1 VDEGYSEFQVCGALA
16 FLLPSVVKKKKNS
29 LSFSFSGVPL
39 LKFRIA
45 AIRETFEES
54 GVLVAKPEEALV
66 KVPPAELTKWRTLV
80 SGDASHFIKM
90 CKLLS
95 IYPDVH
101 RLHEWSNWVTPAFE
115 AKRFDTK
122 FFLAILDR
130 QPHAMHDNKEATTT
144 DWVTPQEVVQKNRT
158 KEIKVMPPQ
167 FYTMFEL
174 QAVRSLEALATEA
187 KNKIVNP
194 IQPEFNPAE
203 NGEVLIAFPGD
214 PLHPGGAA
222 KPTDKHR
229 LLAQMDGVHMI
240 MRLEKNIG
248 IPSII
253 AGKL

>member
-1 VDEGYSEFQVCGALA
+1 MIQQLSQKLGEASTQMREELE
-16 FLLPSVVKKKKNS
+16 KKP
-29 LSFSFSGVPL
+29 G
-39 LKFRIA
+39 
-45 AIRETFEES
+45 
-54 GVLVAKPEEALV
+54 
-66 KVPPAELTKWRTLV
+66 
-80 SGDASHFIKM
+80 
-90 CKLLS
+90 C
-95 IYPDVH
+95 
-101 RLHEWSNWVTPAFE
+101 
-115 AKRFDTK
+115 
-122 FFLAILDR
+122 
-130 QPHAMHDNKEATTT
+130 
-144 DWVTPQEVVQKNRT
+144 
-158 KEIKVMPPQ
+158 
-167 FYTMFEL
+167 TMFEL

-214 PLHPGGAA
+214 PLHPSGAA